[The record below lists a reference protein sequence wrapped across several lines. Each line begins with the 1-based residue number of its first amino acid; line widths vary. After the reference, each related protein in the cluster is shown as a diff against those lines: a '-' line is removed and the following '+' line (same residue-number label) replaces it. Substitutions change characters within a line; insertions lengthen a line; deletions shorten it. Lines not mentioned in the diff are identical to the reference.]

1 MRFGEL
7 KKGDV
12 FRFQNEVLIKTKRIK
27 DGKDGAFYTCCS
39 ILTGN
44 HYKITDDTEVEAND
58 N

>member
-12 FRFQNEVLIKTKRIK
+12 FRFQNEVLIKTIRIK

-44 HYKITDDTEVEAND
+44 HYKITDDTEVQR
-58 N
+58 